1 LTFTEKR
8 NLYLLLAGRL
18 ISLVGSGIQAIAIPL
33 FILDLSG
40 SGTLMGIFAIVSIVP
55 ALLASPFAGII
66 GDRSSKKKIMV
77 CMDMLRGI
85 IVFAMAFMAYTG
97 TFNLPVLFLCQCLIS
112 FSNSFFSTASV
123 SIIPELIQ
131 RESIGKANALRSSM
145 DNVSMIAGPLMG
157 GIIYGVWGIEAV
169 FLFNAVSFILSGLLE
184 NLLVYKSQPSRK
196 EKFSASFFMNQVKEV
211 VTLINTNTNLKKIF
225 TFILFVN
232 LFDTP
237 VLVVILPF
245 IYKKMVGFSSQ
256 QFGVLQSVLMLGM
269 LLGNLLFAMKL
280 SKISAGKLF
289 HSSNINQFVF
299 TFVLSIVTIPLM
311 MNIIGKGS
319 WLFFSLSAFLLVII
333 GLSNAISSVILTTF
347 LQKSVAK
354 EMLARFFSIAFI
366 FIEVANP
373 VGAFMFGVLLDI
385 IPFYIVFIGISIVLL
400 VGVTL
405 FMSISKS
412 IFEPVGQ

>member
-1 LTFTEKR
+1 
-8 NLYLLLAGRL
+8 
-18 ISLVGSGIQAIAIPL
+18 
-33 FILDLSG
+33 
-40 SGTLMGIFAIVSIVP
+40 
-55 ALLASPFAGII
+55 
-66 GDRSSKKKIMV
+66 
-77 CMDMLRGI
+77 
-85 IVFAMAFMAYTG
+85 
-97 TFNLPVLFLCQCLIS
+97 
-112 FSNSFFSTASV
+112 
-123 SIIPELIQ
+123 
-131 RESIGKANALRSSM
+131 
-145 DNVSMIAGPLMG
+145 
-157 GIIYGVWGIEAV
+157 
-169 FLFNAVSFILSGLLE
+169 
-184 NLLVYKSQPSRK
+184 
-196 EKFSASFFMNQVKEV
+196 VKEV